1 MRHAWAARGRAAVG
15 KTVCASAWRSEFYAM
30 AGMVCSVF
38 RLFQS
43 DLVRFSVSNMPYEFT
58 VLL

>member
-15 KTVCASAWRSEFYAM
+15 KTVCASAWRSGFYAM
-30 AGMVCSVF
+30 ADMVCSVF
-38 RLFQS
+38 RLFWS
-43 DLVRFSVSNMPYEFT
+43 GLVRFSVSNMPYEFT

>member
-15 KTVCASAWRSEFYAM
+15 KTVWASAWRGGFCGV

-38 RLFQS
+38 RLFWS
-43 DLVRFSVSNMPYEFT
+43 GLVRFSVSNMLYEFI